1 MIRVSG
7 LIAALFLTATP
18 MAQADTLPPGP
29 GHDTVMKAC
38 AQCHSA
44 DVVSSQRKSRAAWSD
59 TVTQMMANGA
69 QVSDADFD
77 KVVNYLAV
85 NFAAK

>member
-1 MIRVSG
+1 MKRVCG
-7 LIAALFLTATP
+7 LIAGFVLIAASA
-18 MAQADTLPPGP
+18 AQADTLPPGP
-29 GHDTVMKAC
+29 MHDTVSKAC

-44 DVVSSQRKSRAAWSD
+44 DVVSSQRKTRAAWSD

-77 KVVNYLAV
+77 KVVDYLAV
-85 NFAAK
+85 NFGSK

>member
-1 MIRVSG
+1 MKRVSG
-7 LIAALFLTATP
+7 LTAALFLTATVA
-18 MAQADTLPPGP
+18 AQADTLPPDP
-29 GHDTVMKAC
+29 GRDMVAKAC

-44 DVVSSQRKSRAAWSD
+44 DVVSAQRKTRADWAD
-59 TVTQMMANGA
+59 TVTQMVASGA

-85 NFAAK
+85 SFPAK

>member
-1 MIRVSG
+1 MKRVSG
-7 LIAALFLTATP
+7 LIAGFILTATVA
-18 MAQADTLPPGP
+18 AQADTLPPGP

-44 DVVSSQRKSRAAWSD
+44 DVVSSQRKTRADWAD
-59 TVTQMMANGA
+59 TVTQMMASGA
-69 QVSDADFD
+69 QISDADFD

-85 NFAAK
+85 SFPAK

>member
-1 MIRVSG
+1 MKRVSG
-7 LIAALFLTATP
+7 LMAALLLTTTVA
-18 MAQADTLPPGP
+18 AQADTLPPGP
-29 GHDTVMKAC
+29 GRDMVAKAC

-44 DVVSSQRKSRAAWSD
+44 DVVSAQRKTRADWAD
-59 TVTQMMANGA
+59 TVTQMVASGA

-85 NFAAK
+85 SFPAK